1 MVNPQIE
8 LLYTEGCANAGPT
21 GLLLREVVDGLLP
34 GGEVRRVLVADAAD
48 AARLRFPG
56 SPTIR
61 VNGGDIEGDA
71 VGGVG
76 LS

>member
-1 MVNPQIE
+1 MAIPQIE
-8 LLYTEGCANAGPT
+8 ILYTEGCANAEPT
-21 GLLLREVVDGLLP
+21 ELLLREVIDDLLP
-34 GGEVRRVLVADAAD
+34 GGEVRRVLVADSAD
-48 AARLRFPG
+48 AARLRFGG